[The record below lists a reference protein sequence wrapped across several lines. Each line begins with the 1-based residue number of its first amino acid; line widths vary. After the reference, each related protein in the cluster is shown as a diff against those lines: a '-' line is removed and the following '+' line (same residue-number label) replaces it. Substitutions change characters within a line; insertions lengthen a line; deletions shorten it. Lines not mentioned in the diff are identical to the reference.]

1 LNPEAGK
8 SIAAAFSLAGFT
20 VAAISGLAVENPVTH
35 TLQCALVSMVF
46 CYFAG
51 LIIGAIALYVAEEH
65 VEKHKAANPI
75 AADQRSK
82 SEQKNVHGAGSP

>member
-20 VAAISGLAVENPVTH
+20 VAAVSGLAVDNPVTR
-35 TLQCALVSMVF
+35 TLQCALVSMIL

-51 LIIGAIALYVAEEH
+51 LVIAAIALRVAAEH
-65 VEKHKAANPI
+65 VGSFKAAHPV
-75 AADQRSK
+75 AGAKASASD
-82 SEQKNVHGAGSP
+82 QKNGSGAQTP